1 MLLSHP
7 FLTKRTFFPVR
18 LSRFISSDM
27 NIAGR
32 EKCQNFVKDILQECK
47 YAIISRT
54 VDNLGIS
61 SSQAGKYTDKVFHNR
76 TSKLGISSQRSVTVC
91 RYIYFRNDFYLSVGS
106 ISYNFPNLLLC
117 IETTYWSKLSTL
129 RVTAWV
135 KRYIRTVY
143 SPRSYFRQTR
153 IFLYFNPPAVIVC

>member
-61 SSQAGKYTDKVFHNR
+61 SSQSGKYTDKVFHNR
-76 TSKLGISSQRSVTVC
+76 TGKLGISSQSRVTVC
-91 RYIYFRNDFYLSVGS
+91 RYIYFGNDFYLSVGC
-106 ISYNFPNLLLC
+106 ISYNFPDVL
-117 IETTYWSKLSTL
+117 L
-129 RVTAWV
+129 RVETAY
-135 KRYIRTVY
+135 RSRF
-143 SPRSYFRQTR
+143 SPFRVTT
-153 IFLYFNPPAVIVC
+153 

>member
-18 LSRFISSDM
+18 LSCLISPNM

-76 TSKLGISSQRSVTVC
+76 TSKLGISSQSSVTVC

-129 RVTAWV
+129 RVTA
-135 KRYIRTVY
+135 
-143 SPRSYFRQTR
+143 
-153 IFLYFNPPAVIVC
+153 